1 MFDDKQKNA
10 YSAVKAPDEL
20 RERVFSSAENRK
32 DNILV
37 FRTAF
42 SRAIAAA
49 ACIVLVAAA
58 VFTVFNGN
66 GFEVSINGSSVS
78 ENTSVEIGR
87 GGAARSVAEAEVSVK
102 LELDGGAHI
111 TVDSGEFDVS
121 GEEKGL
127 TEFSAHDDVEIV
139 WRSSGLQRSEM
150 TVDYGRE
157 TCVLVLEYDGICWT
171 VTRK

>member
-1 MFDDKQKNA
+1 MFDDKQKSA
-10 YSAVKAPDEL
+10 YSAVKAPDGL
-20 RERVFSSAENRK
+20 RERVFSSAENKK

-42 SRAIAAA
+42 SKAIAAA
-49 ACIVLVAAA
+49 ACIALVAVA

-78 ENTSVEIGR
+78 ENASVEIAG
-87 GGAARSVAEAEVSVK
+87 GGAARLISEAEVRVE
-102 LELDGGAHI
+102 LELDGGAFI
-111 TVDSGEFDVS
+111 TVDSGEFDVE

-127 TEFSAHDDVEIV
+127 TEFSANGDVEIV
-139 WRSSGLQRSEM
+139 WRSRGLQKSEM

-157 TCVLVLEYDGICWT
+157 TCVLVLEHDGVCWA

>member
-10 YSAVKAPDEL
+10 YSAVKAPEEL
-20 RERVFSSAENRK
+20 RERVFSSAENKK

-42 SRAIAAA
+42 SRAVAAA
-49 ACIVLVAAA
+49 ACIALVAVA
-58 VFTVFNGN
+58 VLTVFNGN
-66 GFEVSINGSSVS
+66 GFEVSVNGSSVA
-78 ENTSVEIGR
+78 ERASVDVAG
-87 GGAARSVAEAEVSVK
+87 GGAARTVSEAEVRVE
-102 LELDGGAHI
+102 LELDGGAFI
-111 TVDSGEFDVS
+111 TVDSGEFDVE

-127 TEFSAHDDVEIV
+127 TEFSANDDVEIV
-139 WRSSGLQRSEM
+139 WRSSGLQKSEM

-157 TCVLVLEYDGICWT
+157 TCVLVLEHDGVCWT